1 MGFLIHYEH
10 LCNITSFGTKMNASE
25 LNQRNLLPALVLGA
39 CLSFGL
45 IGAGLVLSHGA
56 QQVAAA
62 REKIT
67 VKGTAEKS
75 IRADKAQWS
84 TYVSIRAESVASGI
98 PALQAAVDQV
108 SASLTAGDLLKAGEL
123 QLADWTAEPI
133 HQRLENGYDG
143 AIIGYTLS
151 RKIGVL
157 LNDVKI
163 PTQLNQRVEQLI
175 QQGVSVSNGETQYL
189 VSNLE
194 QIKLSL
200 IGEAT
205 QNAHDRADEFAKSGG
220 ISVGAMQSASQG
232 IFQIRAPL
240 STDESEYGGEYDTST
255 IDKIA
260 RVVVTVDYAIK
271 N

>member
-1 MGFLIHYEH
+1 
-10 LCNITSFGTKMNASE
+10 MNATAS
-25 LNQRNLLPALVLGA
+25 NQHNLLPAIILGG
-39 CLSFGL
+39 CLSVGL
-45 IGAGLVLSHGA
+45 IGASVVLSHGA

-84 TYVSIRAESVASGI
+84 TYVSIRADNIAAGI
-98 PALQAAVDQV
+98 PALQTAVDQV
-108 SASLTAGDLLKAGEL
+108 IARLTADDLVKTTDL

-133 HQRLENGYDG
+133 YQRLDNGYDG
-143 AIIGYTLS
+143 AVIGYTLN
-151 RKIGVL
+151 RKIGIV
-157 LNDVKI
+157 LNDVNV
-163 PTQLNQRVEQLI
+163 PTQLNQRIEQLI
-175 QQGVSVSNGETQYL
+175 QQGVTVSNGDTQYL

-194 QIKLSL
+194 DIKLSL

-205 QNAHDRADEFAKSGG
+205 ENAHDRAVEFAKSGG
-220 ISVGAMQSASQG
+220 ITVGTMQSASQG
-232 IFQIRAPL
+232 VFQIRAPL

>member
-1 MGFLIHYEH
+1 
-10 LCNITSFGTKMNASE
+10 MNATAS
-25 LNQRNLLPALVLGA
+25 NQHNLLPAIILGG
-39 CLSFGL
+39 CLSVGL

-84 TYVSIRAESVASGI
+84 TYVSIRADNIAAGI
-98 PALQAAVDQV
+98 PALQTAVDQV
-108 SASLTAGDLLKAGEL
+108 IARLTADDLVKTTDL

-133 HQRLENGYDG
+133 YQRLDNGYDG
-143 AIIGYTLS
+143 AVIGYTLN
-151 RKIGVL
+151 RKIGIV
-157 LNDVKI
+157 LNDVNV
-163 PTQLNQRVEQLI
+163 PTQLNQRIEQLI
-175 QQGVSVSNGETQYL
+175 QQGVTVSNGDTQYL

-194 QIKLSL
+194 DIKLSL

-205 QNAHDRADEFAKSGG
+205 ENAHDRAVEFAKSGG
-220 ISVGAMQSASQG
+220 ITVGTMQSASQG
-232 IFQIRAPL
+232 VFQIRAPL

-260 RVVVTVDYAIK
+260 RVVVTVDYAIQ

>member
-1 MGFLIHYEH
+1 
-10 LCNITSFGTKMNASE
+10 MNATAS
-25 LNQRNLLPALVLGA
+25 NQHNLLPAIILGG
-39 CLSFGL
+39 CLSVGL
-45 IGAGLVLSHGA
+45 IGASVVLSHGA

-84 TYVSIRAESVASGI
+84 TYVSIRADNIAAGI
-98 PALQAAVDQV
+98 PALQTAVDQV
-108 SASLTAGDLLKAGEL
+108 IARLTADDLVKTTDL

-133 HQRLENGYDG
+133 YQRLDNGYDG
-143 AIIGYTLS
+143 AVIGYTLN
-151 RKIGVL
+151 RKIGIV
-157 LNDVKI
+157 LNDVNV
-163 PTQLNQRVEQLI
+163 PTQLNQRIEQLI
-175 QQGVSVSNGETQYL
+175 QQGVTVSNGDTQYL

-194 QIKLSL
+194 DIKLSL

-205 QNAHDRADEFAKSGG
+205 ENAHDRAVEFAKSGG
-220 ISVGAMQSASQG
+220 ITVGTMQSASQG
-232 IFQIRAPL
+232 VFQIRAPL

-260 RVVVTVDYAIK
+260 RVVVTVDYAIQ

>member
-1 MGFLIHYEH
+1 
-10 LCNITSFGTKMNASE
+10 MNATST
-25 LNQRNLLPALVLGA
+25 NHHLLAALALGV
-39 CLSFGL
+39 CLSVGL
-45 IGAGLVLSHGA
+45 IGASVVLSHGA

-84 TYVSIRAESVASGI
+84 TYVSIRADNIAAGI
-98 PALQAAVDQV
+98 PALQTAVDQV
-108 SASLTAGDLLKAGEL
+108 IARLTADDLVKTTDL

-133 HQRLENGYDG
+133 YQRLDNGYDG
-143 AIIGYTLS
+143 AVIGYTLN
-151 RKIGVL
+151 RKIGIV
-157 LNDVKI
+157 LNDVNV
-163 PTQLNQRVEQLI
+163 PTQLNQRIEQLI
-175 QQGVSVSNGETQYL
+175 QQGVTVSNGDTQYL

-194 QIKLSL
+194 DIKLSL

-205 QNAHDRADEFAKSGG
+205 ENAHDRAVEFAKSGG
-220 ISVGAMQSASQG
+220 ITVGTMQSASQG
-232 IFQIRAPL
+232 VFQIRAPL

-260 RVVVTVDYAIK
+260 RVVVTVDYAIQ